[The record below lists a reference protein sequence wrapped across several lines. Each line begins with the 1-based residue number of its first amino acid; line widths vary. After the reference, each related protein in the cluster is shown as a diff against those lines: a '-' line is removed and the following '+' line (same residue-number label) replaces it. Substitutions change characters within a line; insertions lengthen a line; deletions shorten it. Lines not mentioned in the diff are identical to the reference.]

1 MIHTHTQIVS
11 TLLPVIVTKSTMS
24 IFRNTVWIVKGL
36 KEYTSGGF
44 NSAAKSF
51 NLSDLEVDCKGKAY
65 MITGANSGI
74 GKQTALEIAR
84 RGGTIHMV
92 CR

>member
-1 MIHTHTQIVS
+1 
-11 TLLPVIVTKSTMS
+11 MS
-24 IFRNTVWIVKGL
+24 IFRNAVWIVKGL

-44 NSAAKSF
+44 NAAAKGF
-51 NLSDLEVDCKGKAY
+51 NPSDLDVNCQGKAY
-65 MITGANSGI
+65 MITGEKEKLETCNNCMACAGANSGI
-74 GKQTALEIAR
+74 GKQTALEIVR